1 MASTSSFDITAEVD
15 VNEIDNAYNV
25 ALKEIGQRW
34 DFKGKTAELEWK
46 KGEKQIVYTAS
57 DKSVLVAMQDIF
69 HTKLAKRGVNIKA
82 LELTKEEPA
91 SGGGVR
97 HIYGIIEGMPQ
108 DKAKQITKMIKAKK
122 FKVQASI
129 QGDSIRVQG
138 KSRDE
143 LQAVQQAVDEMEL
156 PLPISYGNYK

>member
-15 VNEIDNAYNV
+15 VNEIDNAYQT
-25 ALKEIGQRW
+25 ALKEISQRW
-34 DFKGKTAELEWK
+34 DFKGKTSELEWK
-46 KGEKQIVYTAS
+46 KGEKQIIYTAS
-57 DKSVLVAMQDIF
+57 DKNILEAMQDIF

-82 LELTKEEPA
+82 LDLKKEEPA

-97 HIYGIIEGMPQ
+97 HVYGIIEGLPQ

-143 LQAVQQAVDEMEL
+143 LQAVQKAVDDLEL